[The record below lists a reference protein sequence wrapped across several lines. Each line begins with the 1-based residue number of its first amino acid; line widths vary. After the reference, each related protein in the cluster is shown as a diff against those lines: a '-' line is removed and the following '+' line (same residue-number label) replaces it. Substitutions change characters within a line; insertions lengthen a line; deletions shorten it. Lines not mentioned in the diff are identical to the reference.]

1 MEVARG
7 QYTYEKT
14 EERMINGRM
23 SRITV
28 RANTP
33 SQTALKRYAETMTRV
48 VKEIEQRENRG

>member
-1 MEVARG
+1 MERG

-23 SRITV
+23 STITV

-33 SQTALKRYAETMTRV
+33 SQTAIKRYAETMIRIV
-48 VKEIEQRENRG
+48 QQLNK

>member
-1 MEVARG
+1 MEVERG

-33 SQTALKRYAETMTRV
+33 SQTALKRYAETMTRI
-48 VKEIEQRENRG
+48 VKEIESRG

>member
-1 MEVARG
+1 MVERG

-14 EERMINGRM
+14 EDKMINGKM

-33 SQTALKRYAETMTRV
+33 SQTAIKRCAETMTRIV
-48 VKEIEQRENRG
+48 QQVEQRKSRG